1 MSIGKALK
9 GLVGMVA
16 PTIGTALGGPL
27 GGVAMKFLADKFTDG
42 DTGEVEDY
50 LLSAN
55 PEQLAN
61 LKQANLEFEK
71 HMADL
76 GVRLE
81 ELEVQDRQGARDL
94 AKEKGIKVQAGLS
107 GLYTVGYF
115 ATLSA
120 FILGWASVS
129 AEMHGMVQTLIGAL
143 GAAQL
148 QILNF
153 WFGSSRG
160 SKDKT
165 DAMTKMA
172 NGK

>member
-1 MSIGKALK
+1 MGIGTTLKSI
-9 GLVGMVA
+9 VSTIA

-27 GGVAMKFLADKFTDG
+27 GGVAMKFLADKFTGG

-50 LLSAN
+50 LLSAS
-55 PEQLAN
+55 PEA
-61 LKQANLEFEK
+61 LKDLKTADMEFRK

-81 ELEVQDRQGARDL
+81 EIASQDRSDARLL
-94 AKEKGIKVQAGLS
+94 AREKGIKVQAGLS
-107 GLYTVGYF
+107 LGYTVGYF
-115 ATLSA
+115 GTLGF
-120 FILGWASVS
+120 FIMGWTQIDPA
-129 AEMHGMVQTLIGAL
+129 MNGMVTTLIGAL

-160 SKDKT
+160 SKEKT
-165 DAMTKMA
+165 ELLASE
-172 NGK
+172 